1 VTAVAG
7 FADLPDGPATIEQV
21 TLGRHLVMTRDCF
34 GCHSRGKHDPGD
46 PLWLAGVVKA
56 ADGTTPGL
64 FQIGPFKTYPRNL
77 TPDNL
82 TGLGRISERQI
93 FNALRYGLKPG
104 DTPDAVITSNT
115 PGQGNFP
122 ATPKYLAPPMPWP
135 SWRHMRD
142 DEIWAIAA
150 YLKHGIK
157 PVSNKVTDSEGPPD
171 FWASAYTPSILGPFP
186 LPAFPAASEEF
197 KPKPAALST
206 PIGALGL
213 SRRPGALPF
222 LGCERVV
229 KEAGGRIPVSST
241 PKAWSGGAFDALVTG
256 GAVE

>member
-1 VTAVAG
+1 MRRLFRSIPRPALLAAALTTAIGLTTAVAS

-21 TLGRHLVMTRDCF
+21 TLGRQLVLSHDCA
-34 GCHSRGKHDPGD
+34 GCHSHNKQDPGD
-46 PLWLAGVVKA
+46 PQWLSGFVSGRDEANGQ
-56 ADGTTPGL
+56 P

-93 FNALRYGLKPG
+93 FNALRYGLKPA
-104 DTPDAVITSNT
+104 DTPDVVITSNT

-142 DEIWAIAA
+142 EELWAIAA

-157 PVSNKVTDSEGPPD
+157 PIDNKVKDSEGPPD
-171 FWASAYTPSILGPFP
+171 FWASGYTPQIIGPYP
-186 LPAFPAASEEF
+186 LPIYPAANEEF
-197 KPKPAALST
+197 QP
-206 PIGALGL
+206 
-213 SRRPGALPF
+213 
-222 LGCERVV
+222 
-229 KEAGGRIPVSST
+229 
-241 PKAWSGGAFDALVTG
+241 
-256 GAVE
+256 